1 MKKLTVLKAAYIEI
15 ENQAVTSGG
24 EKAVKAAKKVDKR
37 IVMHEM
43 ARCRSKW
50 SGKQQEFGFV

>member
-1 MKKLTVLKAAYIEI
+1 MKKITVLKAAYIVI

-43 ARCRSKW
+43 ARCRSTQW
-50 SGKQQEFGFV
+50 